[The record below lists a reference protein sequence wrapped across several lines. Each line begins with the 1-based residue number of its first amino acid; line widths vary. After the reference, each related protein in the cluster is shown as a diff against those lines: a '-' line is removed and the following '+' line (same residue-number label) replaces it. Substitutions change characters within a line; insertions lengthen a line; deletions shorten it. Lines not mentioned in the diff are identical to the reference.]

1 MRDKILK
8 IIVVLGAILL
18 IYFLKTNFSE
28 YNLKRTISA
37 CVEAQKRT
45 TESFDRAK
53 SKKFCEENIR
63 KQIED

>member
-1 MRDKILK
+1 MKNKILK
-8 IIVVLGAILL
+8 LLFILILIIVV
-18 IYFLKTNFSE
+18 YYLKTNFSE

>member
-28 YNLKRTISA
+28 YNLKKSISA
-37 CVEAQKRT
+37 CVLAKKRT
-45 TESFDRAK
+45 SESFNLEK
-53 SKKFCEENIR
+53 SKKFCEEEIL
-63 KQIED
+63 KKK